1 MVSNEHGRVRTID
14 QPLKKAKNKAIEVFR
29 CVRQLRSYHQH
40 KSLFVQVHEGYNFDN
55 SDLLQIQPKWLYG
68 HISSFKGRSIST

>member
-40 KSLFVQVHEGYNFDN
+40 KSLFVQVHEEYNFDN
-55 SDLLQIQPKWLYG
+55 SDLLQIQPKWLCG